1 MFEQGEYIVYGST
14 GVCKVEKVTTMDM
27 DGVPGDKLYYIL
39 RPYHKEDREIFTP
52 VDNKKTK
59 MRKLLSSMRSN
70 LISTNLMNW
79 KILRLRKKNSEKI
92 IINSVS
98 EAVILEN
105 F

>member
-52 VDNKKTK
+52 LII
-59 MRKLLSSMRSN
+59 RRQRCASYYLQMRSN
-70 LISTNLMNW
+70 LISMNLW
-79 KILRLRKKNSEKI
+79 IGRFWDYERKIQRR
-92 IINSVS
+92 
-98 EAVILEN
+98 
-105 F
+105 

>member
-52 VDNKKTK
+52 
-59 MRKLLSSMRSN
+59 
-70 LISTNLMNW
+70 NLMNW

-98 EAVILEN
+98 EAVILEK